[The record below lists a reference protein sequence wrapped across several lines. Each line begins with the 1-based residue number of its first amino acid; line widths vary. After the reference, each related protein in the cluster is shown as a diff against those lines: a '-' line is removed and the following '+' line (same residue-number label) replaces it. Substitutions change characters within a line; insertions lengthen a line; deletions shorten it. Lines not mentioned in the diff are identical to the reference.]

1 MHIDARGLP
10 ISTASANA
18 AAAFDHLVA
27 GYLTQRADTPDR
39 LKVLLEADP
48 DFALAHCMKGY
59 FAMLAFKQASVP
71 VAVEEARTAQ
81 SLAAGAT
88 PRERTHIAALAA
100 WSDGELD
107 RALALWESILR
118 VHPLDVVAFRLAH
131 FVNFWLGRPQ
141 DMVSSV
147 ERVIGA
153 WSEDVPG
160 YSSMLACQSFAHEEA
175 GSYLAAEPVGRRAI
189 ELDPGDLWAAH
200 AIAHVME
207 SQGRRSEG
215 IQWLTALAPHWEGS
229 HNLQHHLW
237 WHCAL
242 FQLEHGDTAVALD
255 LYDTRFRNLAAPLT
269 VASPDVYIDVQNAA
283 SMLFRLQRL
292 GVDVGQ
298 RWNELA
304 DKAEARIGDC
314 QSAFTLPHWLMALTA
329 TGRTA
334 AAERMVEAMRVLFA
348 WPRDRRPPRARLR
361 AADCAG
367 PACPRC
373 RSAQRGGRTDASGH
387 RRHVS
392 DSAAATRSRTCSSS
406 CSSTPRSRPAAPR
419 ISASPSSVSPGAG
432 RFRPSDSSAGAKPR
446 TGRRRERSRRD
457 AAAWRYSRNRTRPV
471 AMS

>member
-10 ISTASANA
+10 ISTASAKA
-18 AAAFDHLVA
+18 AAAFDHLIA

-39 LKVLLEADP
+39 LKAVLDADP
-48 DFALAHCMKGY
+48 HFALAHCMKGY
-59 FAMLAFKQASVP
+59 FAMLAFKQVSVP
-71 VAVEEARTAQ
+71 VAFEEARTAQ

-88 PRERTHIAALAA
+88 PRERSHVAALAA
-100 WSDGELD
+100 WSEGELD
-107 RALALWESILR
+107 RALATWESILR
-118 VHPLDVVAFRLAH
+118 DHPLDVVAFRLAH

-147 ERVIGA
+147 ERVIAA
-153 WSEDVPG
+153 WSVDLPG

-200 AIAHVME
+200 AVAHVME
-207 SQGRRSEG
+207 SLGRRSEG
-215 IQWLTALAPHWEGS
+215 IQWLTTLAPHWEGS

-242 FQLEHGDTAVALD
+242 FLLEHGDSIAALD

-298 RWNELA
+298 RWEELA

-334 AAERMVEAMRVLFA
+334 AAERLVEAMRVYSLGRGTVA
-348 WPRDRRPPRARLR
+348 PIVRDYVLPIARAQLAH
-361 AADCAG
+361 AA
-367 PACPRC
+367 
-373 RSAQRGGRTDASGH
+373 GRHDEA
-387 RRHVS
+387 V
-392 DSAAATRSRTCSSS
+392 ALM
-406 CSSTPRSRPAAPR
+406 RPAIGGMYRLGGSHTQQDVLEQLFVDAALKAGSTADIR
-419 ISASPSSVSPGAG
+419 LAVERVAG
-432 RFRPSDSSAGAKPR
+432 RRAIPPERFIGW
-446 TGRRRERSRRD
+446 RE
-457 AAAWRYSRNRTRPV
+457 AAERGLCY
-471 AMS
+471 